1 MVPVMSAGVIVEA
14 GANSGACGIITCALS
29 SMFGAELLLDC
40 RPRGVG
46 EVVKGVAGA
55 GTAEL
60 LTGGCACGRSL
71 ELSIAGGT
79 CGGRPLSS
87 SAIANLKEPSTIAT
101 TLAAISTERIFVSTV
116 EGSLPA
122 LLLAL
127 SPAEAF
133 AVRAAFSLAGAAAAA
148 WAARRAA
155 AMKLDEE
162 TGSRGAAGISLIA
175 LSDAAIRSE
184 GEGMRPLGRVPGS
197 SG

>member
-101 TLAAISTERIFVSTV
+101 TLAAISTERIFVATV

-127 SPAEAF
+127 SPDAF

-162 TGSRGAAGISLIA
+162 TGSRGAAGMSRMA
-175 LSDAAIRSE
+175 LSGAAIRSA
-184 GEGMRPLGRVPGS
+184 GEDMRPLGRVPGS